1 MLRMRQASAVTGART
16 RISEVAVRMVQMAV
30 QRLEQAGVV
39 EPDEERKA
47 VMAFNLPVLLC
58 GERAAQQTV
67 NTSSLYQL
75 MARLR

>member
-1 MLRMRQASAVTGART
+1 
-16 RISEVAVRMVQMAV
+16 MVQMAL
-30 QRLEQAGVV
+30 QRREQEGVV

-58 GERAAQQTV
+58 SEHVTQQAV